1 VSYFTLADGSAS
13 ISGELSLLAEKEYT
27 IPLSKKDTTESLK
40 TALYELLLYADTVK
54 GQNNSIVK
62 LAKKHTEQ
70 YEDYDKRIKELE
82 DALLEAVKD
91 LKEYGSFRFRP
102 VGEEIIGK
110 YIVIAKGE

>member
-82 DALLEAVKD
+82 DALLEAADKIGNAPCYA
-91 LKEYGSFRFRP
+91 EYKNKYL
-102 VGEEIIGK
+102 VIANGEE
-110 YIVIAKGE
+110 